1 MDTEKKT
8 IGQFLKG
15 YMKKSLDVFHH
26 PIRLLPTVLIG
37 VIWLVLGYMASKAEL
52 ILPLKVVS
60 FLTFAQGGL
69 YGGFLGAAGGI
80 VGKVVVAA
88 FVNSLL
94 MPLFDSRLPFQGIG
108 KSFSNMFSS
117 MSLGSAKGLAPLLKG
132 TGFALLLYGLMNLT
146 QNGHN
151 SMVGIVAAVMLLQG
165 IGNQGGFMFGLLFA
179 AAGSISKGRTPSY
192 VTVTRTL
199 TGMTIGFSIGVAL
212 SVIGFPFS
220 LLLAIPVLLLGFVL
234 GLFVKNNQQQP
245 LVATQQQNPPYH
257 PSQQPQQWQQSG
269 GYPQQPMQGN
279 QYPPYQR

>member
-1 MDTEKKT
+1 M
-8 IGQFLKG
+8 
-15 YMKKSLDVFHH
+15 
-26 PIRLLPTVLIG
+26 
-37 VIWLVLGYMASKAEL
+37 
-52 ILPLKVVS
+52 
-60 FLTFAQGGL
+60 
-69 YGGFLGAAGGI
+69 
-80 VGKVVVAA
+80 VVAA

-117 MSLGSAKGLAPLLKG
+117 MSLGSARGLAPLLKG

-179 AAGSISKGRTPSY
+179 AAGSLSKGRTPSY
-192 VTVTRTL
+192 VTITRTL

-234 GLFVKNNQQQP
+234 GLFVNNNQQP
-245 LVATQQQNPPYH
+245 LVAAQQQNPPYH